1 MVGSGRRPAVAA
13 AALCLSACGVL
24 VLQVG
29 PDRPPSPLPPSPLP
43 ALIHSPLLPCRAPA
57 RILTTNECA
66 LHAP

>member
-1 MVGSGRRPAVAA
+1 MSGSGRRPAVAA

-29 PDRPPSPLPPSPLP
+29 PERPPSPFP
-43 ALIHSPLLPCRAPA
+43 ALFHSPLLPCRAPA
-57 RILTTNECA
+57 RTLTTNECA

>member
-1 MVGSGRRPAVAA
+1 MAGSGRRPAVAA

-29 PDRPPSPLPPSPLP
+29 PDRSPSPLP